1 MRGFLHRIAAS
12 VVRPQPSVHPFVESI
27 YPAARLQN
35 SAEPP
40 PPQSSPIDVAQAS
53 IPQPQPAR
61 ARTQPP
67 ASMNEHG
74 PLQLLLPRQGAETN
88 SAVMRS
94 TPRSEQPES
103 NTPSAS
109 PQPQV
114 VLSRQDHPADN
125 SPSALEF
132 VPIVVDHFLRTDI
145 PDAGKLPVL
154 RAPGEAQAISARGNA
169 RRQPAQ
175 VPSNSRAPQPQSDD
189 IQIHIGRIEVVA
201 VAQPAPRPAAAPV
214 RKGLG
219 LDEYLS
225 RGNGRAR

>member
-27 YPAARLQN
+27 YPVARLQN
-35 SAEPP
+35 AAEPL
-40 PPQSSPIDVAQAS
+40 PQQASPTGVVQAS
-53 IPQPQPAR
+53 IPQPQPATT
-61 ARTQPP
+61 RTQTPV
-67 ASMNEHG
+67 SINEHE
-74 PLQLLLPRQGAETN
+74 PLQLLLPRQGTETN
-88 SAVMRS
+88 SAVMRP

-103 NTPSAS
+103 NTPS

-114 VLSRQDHPADN
+114 VLPRQDHPAE
-125 SPSALEF
+125 SSLPALEF
-132 VPIVVDHFLRTDI
+132 VPIVVDHFLRTDV

-154 RAPGEAQAISARGNA
+154 RPLGETQPIPARGNA

-175 VPSNSRAPQPQSDD
+175 IPSNSRAPQPQSDD

-201 VAQPAPRPAAAPV
+201 VPQPAPRPAAAPV
-214 RKGLG
+214 RKGMG